1 MLRLRATLLARIRT
15 FFSRHDVLE
24 VDTPALSGAA
34 TTDPALHSF
43 ATTYHGPGPRAGAS
57 CYLQT
62 SPEFPMK
69 RLLAAG
75 AGSIYQVCKVFRD
88 GEYGSLHNPEFS
100 LLEWYRT
107 GYDHL
112 DLMAEVERLLRE
124 ILEDIKPLSGVEHWA
139 YRDLFLEFTGVDPFS
154 ITVPE
159 LQDLLSSRHD
169 IAPVGLPAGEIDPW
183 LDLMLTHVIE
193 PQLGTGLV
201 FVRDYPASQ
210 AALARLLRRVSR
222 YTSTASNSRTD
233 FMNLP
238 MPTNSGNVSRQ
249 SAGAVLNR
257 MTRRFAL
264 MSACSRHWNQGCL
277 SVPAWR
283 WDSTGCCWSPAEG
296 GACMTLS
303 RFLSRGPELRP
314 WLVFGHHIF
323 ETGGMAGTVMYF
335 ITARAR
341 PRLMCLQ

>member
-1 MLRLRATLLARIRT
+1 LQSAVDWRPTASLEMLRLRATLLARIRT

-154 ITVPE
+154 VTVPE

-193 PQLGTGLV
+193 PQLGSGLV

-210 AALARLLRRVSR
+210 AALARLRPGRPPVAARFEVYLDGIELANGFHELADADEQRQRFKAECRRRVESDDSAVCIDER
-222 YTSTASNSRTD
+222 LLAALESG
-233 FMNLP
+233 LP
-238 MPTNSGNVSRQ
+238 EC
-249 SAGAVLNR
+249 AGV
-257 MTRRFAL
+257 AL
-264 MSACSRHWNQGCL
+264 GLDRLLLVA
-277 SVPAWR
+277 
-283 WDSTGCCWSPAEG
+283 G
-296 GACMTLS
+296 GGRSLHDVIA
-303 RFLSRGPELRP
+303 FP
-314 WLVFGHHIF
+314 F
-323 ETGGMAGTVMYF
+323 E
-335 ITARAR
+335 RA
-341 PRLMCLQ
+341 